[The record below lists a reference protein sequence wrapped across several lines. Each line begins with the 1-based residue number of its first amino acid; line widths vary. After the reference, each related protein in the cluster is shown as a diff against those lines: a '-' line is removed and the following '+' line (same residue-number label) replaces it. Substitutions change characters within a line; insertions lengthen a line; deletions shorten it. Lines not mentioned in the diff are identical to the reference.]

1 MNMRSKQRYNKIV
14 TGEFYWKGNL
24 EKLTQHTE
32 VKVMPPDVDIRGKKL
47 NAKIII
53 ESWLEDR
60 LNKQERD
67 HFSIRVQSLQEFLSL
82 FTALVLAL
90 RVYVKFTPANPVYVF
105 NKLFKRLKET
115 WQGKYDNM
123 IRK

>member
-1 MNMRSKQRYNKIV
+1 MTQKQNYQKIV

-32 VKVMPPDVDIRGKKL
+32 VKVMPPDVDVRGKKL

-60 LNKQERD
+60 LKNQERD
-67 HFSIRVQSLQEFLSL
+67 HFSIRIQSLQEFLSL

-90 RVYVKFTPANPVYVF
+90 RVYVKFTPANPIYVF

-115 WQGKYDNM
+115 WQGNYDNM

>member
-1 MNMRSKQRYNKIV
+1 MTQKQRYNKIV

-24 EKLTQHTE
+24 ERLTQHTE

>member
-1 MNMRSKQRYNKIV
+1 MTQKKTYHKIV

-24 EKLTQHTE
+24 ERLIQHTE
-32 VKVMPPDVDIRGKKL
+32 VKVMPPSVDIRGKKL
-47 NAKIII
+47 NAKIIL

-90 RVYVKFTPANPVYVF
+90 RVYVKFTPANPLYVF

-123 IRK
+123 IRN

>member
-1 MNMRSKQRYNKIV
+1 MKQKQTYNKIV

-24 EKLTQHTE
+24 EKLVQHTE

-90 RVYVKFTPANPVYVF
+90 RVYVKFTPANPIYVF